1 MAILKKFMLYL
12 TTMKTYKLTAIA
24 IFAICFLALPYYSSA
39 QQSSAPTTDHDCMKC
54 HKITVDDVVKI
65 LKNDLPA
72 DAKILEVNEAPVKGF
87 VEVIFKIGNQQ
98 QKNLFYLDAGKNFL
112 IARDI
117 LDLKTKKNLPAE
129 RLLALNMITV
139 DTKKI
144 PLANALIV
152 GNKKAKNKVI
162 VFTDPDCPFCG
173 KLHEEL
179 KKVVEKRKDI
189 AFYLKLYPLTQ
200 LHPQA
205 YDKSKTI
212 LCKKSLALLEDV
224 YKGKE
229 IPAPDCDS
237 KEVDENIKLATELG
251 IKGTPAMV
259 LPNGNVRPGYIDADS
274 IINIVDDKKV
284 ESKKK

>member
-1 MAILKKFMLYL
+1 MLYL
-12 TTMKTYKLTAIA
+12 TTMKTYKLTAI
-24 IFAICFLALPYYSSA
+24 IICAICFLALPYYSSA

-65 LKNDLPA
+65 LKNDLPG
-72 DAKILEVNEAPVKGF
+72 AKVVEVREAPVKGL
-87 VEVIFKIGNQQ
+87 VEVTFEIENQK
-98 QKNLFYLDAGKNFL
+98 QKSLFYLDAGKKFL
-112 IARDI
+112 VARGDI
-117 LDLKTKKNLPAE
+117 VDLKTKKSLTSE
-129 RLLALNMITV
+129 RLTALNMITV
-139 DTKKI
+139 DPKKI
-144 PLANALIV
+144 SLANALIV

-200 LHPQA
+200 LHPKA

-224 YKGKE
+224 FKGKE

-237 KEVDENIKLATELG
+237 KEVDENIKLAAELG

-274 IINIVDDKKV
+274 IINIVDDKKI